1 MTTIIKRNKHP
12 SPSKVEDAFSYLNT
26 EGTRSFTPNTF
37 LSKLY
42 HRELEK
48 SSSLLFFHEILNIML
63 ITLLIYIDRNNKLM
77 LSLKRIR
84 KIVNNNVHTIKAGN
98 KLLVNREQLETLLRN
113 PEIKTI

>member
-1 MTTIIKRNKHP
+1 
-12 SPSKVEDAFSYLNT
+12 
-26 EGTRSFTPNTF
+26 
-37 LSKLY
+37 
-42 HRELEK
+42 
-48 SSSLLFFHEILNIML
+48 ML
-63 ITLLIYIDRNNKLM
+63 IALLAYIDRNNKLM

>member
-1 MTTIIKRNKHP
+1 M
-12 SPSKVEDAFSYLNT
+12 
-26 EGTRSFTPNTF
+26 
-37 LSKLY
+37 
-42 HRELEK
+42 
-48 SSSLLFFHEILNIML
+48 ML
-63 ITLLIYIDRNNKLM
+63 IALLAYIDRNNKLM

>member
-1 MTTIIKRNKHP
+1 
-12 SPSKVEDAFSYLNT
+12 
-26 EGTRSFTPNTF
+26 
-37 LSKLY
+37 
-42 HRELEK
+42 
-48 SSSLLFFHEILNIML
+48 ML
-63 ITLLIYIDRNNKLM
+63 ITLLIYIDRNNKLK

>member
-1 MTTIIKRNKHP
+1 
-12 SPSKVEDAFSYLNT
+12 
-26 EGTRSFTPNTF
+26 
-37 LSKLY
+37 
-42 HRELEK
+42 
-48 SSSLLFFHEILNIML
+48 
-63 ITLLIYIDRNNKLM
+63 M

>member
-1 MTTIIKRNKHP
+1 
-12 SPSKVEDAFSYLNT
+12 
-26 EGTRSFTPNTF
+26 
-37 LSKLY
+37 
-42 HRELEK
+42 
-48 SSSLLFFHEILNIML
+48 ML

-84 KIVNNNVHTIKAGN
+84 KIVNNNVHTIKVGN

>member
-1 MTTIIKRNKHP
+1 
-12 SPSKVEDAFSYLNT
+12 
-26 EGTRSFTPNTF
+26 
-37 LSKLY
+37 
-42 HRELEK
+42 
-48 SSSLLFFHEILNIML
+48 ML

>member
-1 MTTIIKRNKHP
+1 
-12 SPSKVEDAFSYLNT
+12 
-26 EGTRSFTPNTF
+26 
-37 LSKLY
+37 
-42 HRELEK
+42 
-48 SSSLLFFHEILNIML
+48 ML
-63 ITLLIYIDRNNKLM
+63 IILLIYIDRNNKLM